1 MLLGLLEVSMSVSK
15 TYLFYDLET
24 SGLSKPFDQIQQ
36 FAGKRL
42 DLEFNEIESRFIEAR
57 ISPDIIPS
65 PYAVITHQID
75 MKDDAGRLS
84 EFHAAQMIHEMINTP
99 NTISIGYNTLGFD
112 DEFLR
117 FAFYRNLL
125 TPYTHQYANG
135 CARFDVFPIAIFYY
149 LYEKSVIKWPT
160 LDGKPTM
167 KLEHIVTENDWFQGR
182 AHHAMNDVDA
192 TIKLATQLQ
201 SANPEMWTYLV
212 GYFDKNTD
220 HERIQALPMAF
231 NEHIDLRYGLM
242 VHSKFGAKNAYQGM
256 LLALGNH
263 NHYKNQ
269 TMWLRLDHAE
279 LESLDFN
286 ELSAQGQI
294 IRKKYA
300 EPGFLLPPTERYTH
314 HLSLERMKIIAHN
327 LEKIRKHFPDIEQLQ
342 RDAREFT
349 YDAVETIDVDAG
361 LYEFGFLTGDEQQ
374 FCRQFHIALPHSRQ
388 AMLDEL
394 RNPNLKS
401 QAKRVLWREDLD
413 EYFGNQHHEQVSYLK
428 KIMKADA
435 ATEIL
440 DYRGEHKRGV
450 YQAYQEVSAIQKDH
464 VLDTDQ
470 QSVLDSYLDWLKT
483 KVDRFNREIC

>member
-1 MLLGLLEVSMSVSK
+1 MLLALFKVGANVSK

-42 DLEFNEIESRFIEAR
+42 DGEFKEIESRFIEAR
-57 ISPDIIPS
+57 ISPDVIPS

-75 MKDDAGRLS
+75 MKDDSGRLS
-84 EFHAAQMIHEMINTP
+84 EFHAAQIIHEMINTP

-135 CARFDVFPIAIFYY
+135 CARYDVFPITIFYY
-149 LYEKSVIKWPT
+149 LFESSVIKWPT
-160 LDGKPTM
+160 LDGKPTL

-192 TIKLATQLQ
+192 TIKLAAQLQ
-201 SANPEMWTYLV
+201 SANPDMWNYLV

-231 NEHIDLRYGLM
+231 NEHVDLRYGLM

-279 LESLDFN
+279 LDALDFDD
-286 ELSAQGQI
+286 LSTQGLI
-294 IRKKYA
+294 IRKKYG
-300 EPGFLLPPTERYTH
+300 EPGFLLPPTDRYTH
-314 HLSLERMKIIAHN
+314 HLSLTRMKIIARN
-327 LEKIRKHFPDIEQLQ
+327 LEKIRKHFSEIEQLQ

-349 YDAVETIDVDAG
+349 YDTIDAVDVDAG
-361 LYEFGFLTGDEQQ
+361 LYDLGFLTGDEQQ
-374 FCRQFHIALPHSRQ
+374 FCRQFHIALPHAREE
-388 AMLDEL
+388 MLNEL
-394 RNPNLKS
+394 KNPNLKA
-401 QAKRVLWREDLD
+401 QAKRVLWREDSKLVSAED
-413 EYFGNQHHEQVSYLK
+413 NIEQMNYLK
-428 KIMKADA
+428 KMMQNDA
-435 ATEIL
+435 PSSIV
-440 DYRGEHKRGV
+440 DFRGQPKRGV
-450 YQAYQEVSAIQKDH
+450 YQAYEEVKAIQTEMD
-464 VLDTDQ
+464 LDADQ
-470 QSVLDSYLDWLKT
+470 QVVMASYREWLKDKIDNFT
-483 KVDRFNREIC
+483 EG